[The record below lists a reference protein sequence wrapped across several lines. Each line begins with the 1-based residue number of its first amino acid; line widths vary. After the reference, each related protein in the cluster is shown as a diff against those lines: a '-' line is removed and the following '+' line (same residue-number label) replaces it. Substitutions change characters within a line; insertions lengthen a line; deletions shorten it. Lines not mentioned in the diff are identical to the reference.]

1 MDIAMERATDSSA
14 MCLAVCAWRQGWT
27 RLFGLRERRSFIM
40 YIYTLCTRAV
50 IAHTSLLLCFT
61 TRRIAA
67 ADKRRSKRVYMLHT
81 YARNVFAN
89 AVALHSYGQTHTH
102 AHVLLRCPPNCY
114 TSLTN
119 VMLIIFK
126 KKAACALL
134 WRIPYPIYK
143 SLVSS
148 EQWSLYRQT
157 HWWSISA
164 CYLSFHGKEI
174 QIGFIF

>member
-1 MDIAMERATDSSA
+1 MFGCVCLEARLNKAVWFAGTPCVHHVYLHTLHTCSHRAYFAATVFYHTPNRSR
-14 MCLAVCAWRQGWT
+14 RQET
-27 RLFGLRERRSFIM
+27 QQE
-40 YIYTLCTRAV
+40 
-50 IAHTSLLLCFT
+50 
-61 TRRIAA
+61 
-67 ADKRRSKRVYMLHT
+67 RVYMLHT

-119 VMLIIFK
+119 VMLIIIK

-148 EQWSLYRQT
+148 EL
-157 HWWSISA
+157 
-164 CYLSFHGKEI
+164 
-174 QIGFIF
+174 